1 MFELVK
7 PTMEYKEKAIEFI
20 NEFYEYNS
28 EINGVGGLYRY
39 LDDYEGWLE
48 KLEKDKKQP
57 VTEERVPTETYF
69 LVRKED
75 DKIIGMINIRL
86 KKIKWKYRILYKTN
100 RKRKRI

>member
-48 KLEKDKKQP
+48 KL
-57 VTEERVPTETYF
+57 
-69 LVRKED
+69 
-75 DKIIGMINIRL
+75 
-86 KKIKWKYRILYKTN
+86 
-100 RKRKRI
+100 